1 MMVGER
7 AALTDDSWVAEW
19 VVSTAGLWAVS
30 TVVVKAA
37 AMVAYLDELT
47 GDV

>member
-1 MMVGER
+1 MAVPWV
-7 AALTDDSWVAEW
+7 SWKVAQW
-19 VVSTAGLWAVS
+19 VVSTADLWAVS